1 MAEEGMKTVVEG
13 DVTVLVKAP
22 SRKDINNSQVVYN
35 KAWRKA
41 LEDKAII
48 RAKLNDFLTEQGIW
62 SEEKENQ
69 YKDFVKKIGDRELVL
84 EKGGI
89 PLKKAKA
96 IALELKRLR
105 IEFRDLIAE
114 RTSYDNT
121 TAEGVADNER
131 FDYLVSV
138 CTLDPQTKKP
148 VFKDLEDYNER
159 GAEPWAVKAASE
171 LANIL
176 YSLDSNYEKN
186 LPENQFLT
194 KYNFTDSQ
202 GRFVNKEGHL
212 ISIDTDDVERLID
225 EQGNFIAYDS
235 DGNSYKVN
243 RDGQRLDVDKLPFL
257 DDDGNPIDSIDK
269 PPEEAKKSK
278 KKKADSSE

>member
-1 MAEEGMKTVVEG
+1 MKTVVEG